1 MMLKLFV
8 GLVGAVALTVLGH
21 AALVH
26 SSSSESVT
34 APGARSTCAVCHG

>member
-1 MMLKLFV
+1 MLKLFV

-26 SSSSESVT
+26 SSESDSGM
-34 APGARSTCAVCHG
+34 APAARSTCASCHS